1 MNRICVTIAARDT
14 IKLDN
19 QINKAF
25 QMGADYVE
33 IRFDFVKLVD
43 IDKAIEVAKK
53 VRKKAV
59 FTLRSPSE
67 EGRFE
72 GDLSD
77 RLNSL
82 KKMAAVNPMLL
93 DVELDTIKSCNNNEK
108 INLMDYFKKQQV
120 RILVSW
126 HNFKN
131 TPSNIKLRRVL
142 EEMRTYSN
150 YIKMV
155 TTANDIEDSIRILD
169 LYKNA
174 PGLVLIAFAMGES
187 GILSRIFSTLL
198 KRTATAPF
206 TYAALEKPIAPG
218 QMTLEQ
224 MKRLYN
230 RIDVSPCSN

>member
-53 VRKKAV
+53 VKKRAV

-131 TPSNIKLRRVL
+131 TPSNKKLRAVL

-155 TTANDIEDSIRILD
+155 TTANGIEDSIRILD

-198 KRTATAPF
+198 KRTPTAPF

>member
-1 MNRICVTIAARDT
+1 MNRICVTIAAPDT

-53 VRKKAV
+53 VKKKAV

-108 INLMDYFKKQQV
+108 INLMDYFKKQQI

-131 TPSNIKLRRVL
+131 TPSNKKLRTVL

-206 TYAALEKPIAPG
+206 TYAALDKPIAPG

>member
-1 MNRICVTIAARDT
+1 MNRICVTIAAPDT

-131 TPSNIKLRRVL
+131 TPSNIKLRSVL

-206 TYAALEKPIAPG
+206 TYAALEKPIAAG

>member
-1 MNRICVTIAARDT
+1 MNRICVTIAAPDT

-67 EGRFE
+67 EGRFD

-108 INLMDYFKKQQV
+108 INLMDYFKKQQI

-131 TPSNIKLRRVL
+131 TPSNKKLRTVL

-230 RIDVSPCSN
+230 RIGVSPCSI

>member
-1 MNRICVTIAARDT
+1 
-14 IKLDN
+14 
-19 QINKAF
+19 
-25 QMGADYVE
+25 MGADYVE
-33 IRFDFVKLVD
+33 IRFDYVKLVD

-53 VRKKAV
+53 VKKKAV

-72 GDLSD
+72 GDLSE

-131 TPSNIKLRRVL
+131 TPSNKKLRSVL
-142 EEMRTYSN
+142 DEMRTYSN

-230 RIDVSPCSN
+230 RIDVSPYSN

>member
-1 MNRICVTIAARDT
+1 MNRICVTIAAPDT

-43 IDKAIEVAKK
+43 IDNAIEVAKK
-53 VRKKAV
+53 VKKKAV

-72 GDLSD
+72 GDLSE

-108 INLMDYFKKQQV
+108 INLMDYFKKQQA

-131 TPSNIKLRRVL
+131 TPSNKKLRSVL
-142 EEMRTYSN
+142 DEMRTYSN

-230 RIDVSPCSN
+230 RIDVSPYSN

>member
-1 MNRICVTIAARDT
+1 
-14 IKLDN
+14 
-19 QINKAF
+19 
-25 QMGADYVE
+25 MGADYVE
-33 IRFDFVKLVD
+33 IRFDYVKLVD

-53 VRKKAV
+53 VKKKAV

-93 DVELDTIKSCNNNEK
+93 DVELGTIKSCNNNEK
-108 INLMDYFKKQQV
+108 INLMDYFKKQQA

-131 TPSNIKLRRVL
+131 TPSNKKLRSVL

-230 RIDVSPCSN
+230 RIDVSPYSN